1 HAFHIGCIDE
11 WLEKH
16 SGCPLCRVKIDA
28 EDLGTITYADST
40 RFLSSQQAE
49 VIDDPGGELFI
60 QREDS
65 TRSVSSRFNFRNSLR
80 KSGRGAMKADESP
93 VQEND
98 NAVDKRN
105 NSTHKLNHKIIVP
118 DVVLKKSWSY
128 LSSSDHV
135 KLNSEML
142 GDVSRKRFSC
152 IDVDTLENS
161 TRRATEEGGISEIKE
176 ETGRKTVFEPKVGK
190 LNRNNSFPSSRD
202 ANYTNRSGVSNAND
216 KRSMSESTGFSRFKR
231 NGSARESPVAQN
243 GGKKDRFKRLWLPI
257 AQRTVQ
263 WYADIDK
270 KSQQSNN
277 AQNYGPGQS
286 SNFQPSLAVVIGIM
300 SLMFSL
306 TFILIV
312 YAKFCH
318 KPANAH
324 NDREAV
330 QSPQIPNGFVR
341 QNSLHHGIDKTVIES
356 IPFFRFSS
364 LKGSRRGLECV
375 VCLSKFED
383 VEILR
388 LLPKC
393 KHAFHI
399 GCIDEW
405 LEKHSTCPLCRV
417 KISADDLATITD
429 TDSMRL
435 LSSQAEVMN
444 QVIDDPGVQLY
455 VQREDSSRSWS
466 SRFRNSLRRSGSRVM
481 KPEELPI
488 QENDGAVDK
497 EDSSMH
503 KFNHKIIMSDVVMK
517 KRWSYLSSSD
527 LEKLNSEMLG
537 DVSRKRF
544 SCLDTNVL
552 ENSTAWAT
560 EEGESDRR
568 SWRRRG
574 GKRVS
579 NLRRSMS
586 EITVFSR
593 FKRNGSAR
601 ESPVAQNGG
610 KEERLR
616 RLWLPI
622 AERTVRWYGDRDKKS
637 QQSNNMRESLNV

>member
-1 HAFHIGCIDE
+1 
-11 WLEKH
+11 
-16 SGCPLCRVKIDA
+16 
-28 EDLGTITYADST
+28 
-40 RFLSSQQAE
+40 
-49 VIDDPGGELFI
+49 
-60 QREDS
+60 
-65 TRSVSSRFNFRNSLR
+65 
-80 KSGRGAMKADESP
+80 
-93 VQEND
+93 
-98 NAVDKRN
+98 
-105 NSTHKLNHKIIVP
+105 
-118 DVVLKKSWSY
+118 
-128 LSSSDHV
+128 
-135 KLNSEML
+135 
-142 GDVSRKRFSC
+142 
-152 IDVDTLENS
+152 
-161 TRRATEEGGISEIKE
+161 
-176 ETGRKTVFEPKVGK
+176 
-190 LNRNNSFPSSRD
+190 
-202 ANYTNRSGVSNAND
+202 
-216 KRSMSESTGFSRFKR
+216 
-231 NGSARESPVAQN
+231 
-243 GGKKDRFKRLWLPI
+243 
-257 AQRTVQ
+257 
-263 WYADIDK
+263 
-270 KSQQSNN
+270 
-277 AQNYGPGQS
+277 
-286 SNFQPSLAVVIGIM
+286 
-300 SLMFSL
+300 MFSL

-405 LEKHSTCPLCRV
+405 LEKHSSCPLCRV
-417 KISADDLATITD
+417 KISADDLATITY
-429 TDSMRL
+429 TDSMRF
-435 LSSQAEVMN
+435 LSSQQAEVVN
-444 QVIDDPGVQLY
+444 QVVDDPGVQLY

-466 SRFRNSLRRSGSRVM
+466 SRFRNSLRRSGSGVM
-481 KPEELPI
+481 KQEELPI

-503 KFNHKIIMSDVVMK
+503 KFNHKIIVSDVVMK
-517 KRWSYLSSSD
+517 RRWSYLSSSD

-560 EEGESDRR
+560 EEGGIRSEIMEETGRKTGFEPEVGRLSRNNSFPSSSDAKSSNPSRVLNTNDRR
-568 SWRRRG
+568 
-574 GKRVS
+574 VL
-579 NLRRSMS
+579 NTNDRRSMS